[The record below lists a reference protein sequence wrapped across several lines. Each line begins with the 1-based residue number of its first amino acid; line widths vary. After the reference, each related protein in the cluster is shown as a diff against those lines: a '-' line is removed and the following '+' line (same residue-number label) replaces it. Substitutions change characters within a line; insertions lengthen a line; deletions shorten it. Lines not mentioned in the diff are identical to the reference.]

1 MTFNGPGFPYTK
13 FESEVYDLA
22 PALNNKKQK
31 ATEVAFW

>member
-1 MTFNGPGFPYTK
+1 VALNGPRFPYIK

-31 ATEVAFW
+31 ATGVAFW